1 MLNNAFNFIQ
11 ETRNSYRENV
21 LNIAKSLCSRRRIP
35 NKFVGQKESYDRK
48 NLYDNLNWNRKH
60 NTTEKTFKVKIFLI
74 VLDFNSKYS

>member
-48 NLYDNLNWNRKH
+48 NLYDNLN
-60 NTTEKTFKVKIFLI
+60 
-74 VLDFNSKYS
+74 